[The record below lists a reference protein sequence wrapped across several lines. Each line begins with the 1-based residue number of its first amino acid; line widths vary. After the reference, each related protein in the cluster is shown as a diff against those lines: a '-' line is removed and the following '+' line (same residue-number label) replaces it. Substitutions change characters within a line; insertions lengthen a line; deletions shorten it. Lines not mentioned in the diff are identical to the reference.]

1 MRYRTPARILSAML
15 ALCLLCS
22 LVSCNK
28 ARPIRSSKE
37 ELTPVGTVAGHE
49 VLYEELRYLTLK
61 YREAMA
67 ATYGETIWD
76 TAESRELY
84 RAELEKAVM
93 DNITSNYAV
102 LALCDEVQIK
112 HTEKAIEEAVQKY
125 VQETVDQL
133 GGMKVYREQMESEFL
148 TDHFFRFSLAVSFC
162 ETELM
167 YVYTDDLGLIER
179 DEDKIYDMI
188 MGGDFAR
195 TLHIYIENNPGDDV
209 EKNRALAQ
217 DIRRQIDEGEKFNT
231 LIGRHSEDFYMTT
244 TNGYYFTHGEM
255 VKEYEDA
262 AFALEIG
269 AISDVIETT
278 DGFYIIQR
286 LEPQTEYVL
295 SNLSTLIDQYQ
306 YAMLY
311 NMIDEKQA
319 ELSLI
324 WNDYGKTL
332 DLTTLK

>member
-61 YREAMA
+61 YREARA

-133 GGMKVYREQMESEFL
+133 GGTRIAYL
-148 TDHFFRFSLAVSFC
+148 
-162 ETELM
+162 
-167 YVYTDDLGLIER
+167 
-179 DEDKIYDMI
+179 
-188 MGGDFAR
+188 
-195 TLHIYIENNPGDDV
+195 
-209 EKNRALAQ
+209 
-217 DIRRQIDEGEKFNT
+217 
-231 LIGRHSEDFYMTT
+231 
-244 TNGYYFTHGEM
+244 
-255 VKEYEDA
+255 
-262 AFALEIG
+262 
-269 AISDVIETT
+269 
-278 DGFYIIQR
+278 
-286 LEPQTEYVL
+286 
-295 SNLSTLIDQYQ
+295 
-306 YAMLY
+306 
-311 NMIDEKQA
+311 
-319 ELSLI
+319 
-324 WNDYGKTL
+324 
-332 DLTTLK
+332 